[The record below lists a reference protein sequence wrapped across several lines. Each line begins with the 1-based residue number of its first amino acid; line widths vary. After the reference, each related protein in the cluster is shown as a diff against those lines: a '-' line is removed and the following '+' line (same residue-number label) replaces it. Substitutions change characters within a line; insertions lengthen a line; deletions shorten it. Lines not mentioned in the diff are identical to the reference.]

1 MSRFTQ
7 PLVVVPRSEVRRA
20 QEQEVRRADARSW
33 VLYTDDFVYE
43 VGSIGSGE
51 AVEVPQGFVTDFA
64 SVPRLLWFFIAPW
77 GRHGPAAVL
86 HDWGYWRQEPADRK
100 YWDDLFLE
108 AMKVLE
114 VTTFHRTVLYWA
126 VRWFAG
132 RAWESNKSIFAV
144 DKFEDAVA
152 MIAAKKGL

>member
-114 VTTFHRTVLYWA
+114 VTTFHRTLLYWA

-144 DKFEDAVA
+144 DKFEDAAA